1 MCHFRSRSF
10 QNRTAERLLMREAE
24 AILRFVDDLKR
35 ACSTFVDALG
45 DYSRSKSFNNVIFPV
60 DFSGV
65 CVCIMKLL

>member
-1 MCHFRSRSF
+1 
-10 QNRTAERLLMREAE
+10 MREAG
-24 AILRFVDDLKR
+24 AILRFVNDLKR

-60 DFSGV
+60 DFSGL